1 MNYLCKRCVWKAQ
14 CGGDDPCPHYDPINP
29 EDHLLQE
36 YIDELRMCRRFAYQT
51 AIEQDNF
58 EQE

>member
-1 MNYLCKRCVWKAQ
+1 MHYLCKRCVWRIQ
-14 CGGDDPCPHYDPINP
+14 CGGNAPCSHYDPIDL
-29 EDHLLQE
+29 EEHILQE
-36 YIDELRMCRRFAYQT
+36 YAQELRLCWREACST